1 MTAFVV
7 SEHILPDG
15 RHQTTALAVR
25 GGELALLVDGVER
38 GRITALAVIVVL
50 RRYGRA
56 LDPAVA
62 TELDAAP
69 ALVLDGTRELRR
81 LHWRAA
87 VDADARDWLVLCEP
101 GAEPL
106 AAISPTVG
114 AALRH
119 LAGVR

>member
-1 MTAFVV
+1 MSAFVV
-7 SEHILPDG
+7 SEHIQADG
-15 RHQTTALAVR
+15 RHELTALAPR
-25 GGELALLVDGVER
+25 GGEFALLVDGVER
-38 GRITALAVIVVL
+38 GRLTALAVVVVL

-56 LDPAVA
+56 LDPSVA
-62 TELDAAP
+62 ADLDAAP
-69 ALVLDGTRELRR
+69 ALALDATRTLRR

-87 VDADARDWLVLCEP
+87 VDADARDWLVLAEP
-101 GAEPL
+101 GSEPL